1 MMKPKISPNLISFV
15 TVRRGNWILKVSVFK
30 NKTILV
36 VARHFFDMDKT
47 EVQFFDDQ
55 NDAADFLDNIAEK
68 E

>member
-55 NDAADFLDNIAEK
+55 NAAADFLDNIAEK